1 MDGVFFL
8 KSTPQRASLGKDV
21 KLVGLDPV
29 SMGFACGGE
38 DKYCSTAYSQM
49 WSALGGKAGVMP
61 TLRKKYG
68 IDGRVAFVSFSAG
81 HGFMNPLL
89 NVDSDRADVSAVLL
103 VDSTFGGG
111 KTGYVKAAI
120 DASFG
125 KLLLATATSNTGGDK
140 DWRKYV
146 WDPAIEATGKTPQ
159 KVPARAPMPEPS
171 GGVMQLGDL
180 CVYYRFVDEK
190 GGTEMPHWQMGK
202 IQNKFV
208 DATLAPYWAGAL
220 GGASLLDGDWKKWL
234 PVVVGAAG
242 ATAAIW
248 WLLRGRGSQL
258 EQLELEEDDG

>member
-8 KSTPQRASLGKDV
+8 KATPQRASLGKDV

-29 SMGFACGGE
+29 SMGFACGGD

-68 IDGRVAFVSFSAG
+68 INGRVAFVSFSAG

-89 NVDSDRADVSAVLL
+89 NVDSDRKDVSAVLL
-103 VDSTFGGG
+103 VDSTFGAG

-125 KLLLATATSNTGGDK
+125 RLLLATATSNTGGDN

-146 WDPAIEATGKTPQ
+146 WQPAIEASGKSPQ
-159 KVPARAPMPEPS
+159 KISARAPMPEPS
-171 GGVMQLGDL
+171 GGVFQLGDSL
-180 CVYYRFVDEK
+180 FYYRFVDAK
-190 GGTEMPHWQMGK
+190 GGTELPHWEMGK

-208 DATLAPYWAGAL
+208 DATLVPFWSGSLGGAGAL
-220 GGASLLDGDWKKWL
+220 EGGWRKWL
-234 PVVVGAAG
+234 PVAVGAAG
-242 ATAAIW
+242 AAAAV
-248 WLLRGRGSQL
+248 WLLLRKGGGGVS
-258 EQLELEEDDG
+258 ELEEEDG